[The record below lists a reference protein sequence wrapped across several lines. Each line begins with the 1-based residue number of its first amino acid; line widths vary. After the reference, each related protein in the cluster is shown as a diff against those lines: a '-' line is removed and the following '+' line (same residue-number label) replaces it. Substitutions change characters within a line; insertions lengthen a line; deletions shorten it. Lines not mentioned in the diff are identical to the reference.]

1 MKACHE
7 VNYKETLREAFALVD
22 EPKEK
27 NEHLEPKGEQLVVRP
42 LESVDAHAARLAGGS
57 EYKNVLEA
65 NPNRHSG
72 SAGTP
77 KDIPDDQNESI
88 EIVGFGAISSRQSPL
103 KERELTAQAPGTDG
117 IGMQELVLK
126 ARQGDAF
133 ASSLVQQFRAAS
145 ELPSGQKDLVL
156 ERLQAGADKYYE
168 RGIFS
173 QGGKVASALDEGID
187 TEAMQ
192 ALAPTNEF
200 ARIALEIKESIE
212 KLMPPG
218 PERDKF
224 IQQLK
229 ADISPALNNG
239 YQVLIANSTVSGAPQ
254 LDQVGQFTELQSDS
268 PQLSPEAI
276 VAKEAGEQRAGLYE
290 NQLRQPGLGTD
301 IVRVARPPHFDH
313 PYLGSEVATI
323 DRLIPADSWL
333 SAQSEFPEIQGH
345 LSPKAAV
352 ALMKAITANELEHY
366 GSEDRIQDVW
376 ANLSGGI
383 GESRMTL
390 GFTQVSPKGVVDM
403 AQELEEEH
411 KQHRRKDNPLS
422 KYLSMPE
429 KQVVSSLE
437 DPTTA
442 PLIVAANIAHNIRM
456 YERRK
461 VPITPATLGY
471 GFNPDISFRRDDKH
485 QEHPLRPKEV
495 RHLVRQGIACDKAVI
510 PNTAILERSEHV
522 ANILRWFKKVGG
534 E

>member
-1 MKACHE
+1 M
-7 VNYKETLREAFALVD
+7 VD

-27 NEHLEPKGEQLVVRP
+27 NGHLEPKGEQSAVRP
-42 LESVDAHAARLAGGS
+42 LESVDAHAARLAGVS
-57 EYKNVLEA
+57 EYKNILEA

-72 SAGTP
+72 SAGVA
-77 KDIPDDQNESI
+77 KDIPEDQNESI
-88 EIVGFGAISSRQSPL
+88 EIVGFGATSSRQSPL
-103 KERELTAQAPGTDG
+103 KEKDLTAQATGADS

-126 ARQGDAF
+126 ARQGDAV
-133 ASSLVQQFRAAS
+133 ASNLVQQFRAAS
-145 ELPSGQKDLVL
+145 ELPSGQKDIVL
-156 ERLQAGADKYYE
+156 DRLQTSADKYYE
-168 RGIFS
+168 RGLFS
-173 QGGKVASALDEGID
+173 QVGTKASFHDENLD
-187 TEAMQ
+187 TQAMQ
-192 ALAPTNEF
+192 ALAPTNEI
-200 ARIALEIKESIE
+200 ARSALEIKENIE

-218 PERDKF
+218 PERDRF

-229 ADISPALNNG
+229 ADIAPALNKDS
-239 YQVLIANSTVSGAPQ
+239 QVLIASSTVSSVPQ

-276 VAKEAGEQRAGLYE
+276 VAKEAGEQQRGFYE
-290 NQLRQPGLGTD
+290 NQLRQPGLRTD
-301 IVRVARPPHFDH
+301 IVRVARPPHFEH
-313 PYLGSEVATI
+313 PYLGHEVATI

-333 SAQSEFPEIQGH
+333 SAQSGFPEIQAH
-345 LSPKAAV
+345 LSPKTAV

-366 GSEDRIQDVW
+366 GSEDYIQDVW
-376 ANLSGGI
+376 ANLSRGI

-403 AQELEEEH
+403 AQELEEEL

-429 KQVVSSLE
+429 KQVVASLE

-442 PLIVAANIAHNIRM
+442 PLIVAANIAHTIRM
-456 YERRK
+456 YEHRK

-471 GFNPDISFRRDDKH
+471 GFNPDISFRLDDKH

-495 RHLVRQGIACDKAVI
+495 RHLVRQGIPCDKAII
-510 PNTAILERSEHV
+510 PTKAILERSEHV

-534 E
+534 D

>member
-1 MKACHE
+1 LA
-7 VNYKETLREAFALVD
+7 D

-27 NEHLEPKGEQLVVRP
+27 NEQLEAKGEQSAVRP

-57 EYKNVLEA
+57 EYKNVLES

-72 SAGTP
+72 TAGVP
-77 KDIPDDQNESI
+77 KDIPEDQNESI
-88 EIVGFGAISSRQSPL
+88 EIVGFGATSSRQSPL
-103 KERELTAQAPGTDG
+103 KEKDLTAQAAGADS

-126 ARQGDAF
+126 ARQGDAV
-133 ASSLVQQFRAAS
+133 ASNLVQQFRAAS

-156 ERLQAGADKYYE
+156 DRLQASADKYYE

-173 QGGKVASALDEGID
+173 QAGTKASHDENID
-187 TEAMQ
+187 TQAMQ
-192 ALAPTNEF
+192 ALAPTNE
-200 ARIALEIKESIE
+200 IVKSALEIKENIE
-212 KLMPPG
+212 KLMPAG
-218 PERDKF
+218 PERDRF

-229 ADISPALNNG
+229 ADIAPALNKDS
-239 YQVLIANSTVSGAPQ
+239 QILIASSTVSSVPP
-254 LDQVGQFTELQSDS
+254 LDQVGQFTEVQSDS

-276 VAKEAGEQRAGLYE
+276 VAKEAGEQKQGFYE
-290 NQLRQPGLGTD
+290 NQLRQPGLRTD

-313 PYLGSEVATI
+313 PYLGNEVATI

-333 SAQSEFPEIQGH
+333 SAQSKFPEIQAH
-345 LSPKAAV
+345 LSPKAAT

-366 GSEDRIQDVW
+366 GSEDRIQDAW
-376 ANLSGGI
+376 ANLSGGV

-403 AQELEEEH
+403 AQELEDDL

-422 KYLSMPE
+422 MYLALPE
-429 KQVVSSLE
+429 KQVVASLE

-442 PLIVAANIAHNIRM
+442 PLIVAANIAHTIRM

-495 RHLVRQGIACDKAVI
+495 RHLVRQGVSCEKAIV
-510 PNTAILERSEHV
+510 PTKAILDRSEHV

>member
-1 MKACHE
+1 MA
-7 VNYKETLREAFALVD
+7 D

-27 NEHLEPKGEQLVVRP
+27 NEQLEPKGDRSAVRP
-42 LESVDAHAARLAGGS
+42 LESNDAHEARLAGGS
-57 EYKNVLEA
+57 VYKNVLES

-72 SAGTP
+72 SAGVP
-77 KDIPDDQNESI
+77 KDIPADQNESI
-88 EIVGFGAISSRQSPL
+88 EIVGFGATSSRQSPL
-103 KERELTAQAPGTDG
+103 KEKDLRAQAPGADG

-145 ELPSGQKDLVL
+145 ELPAGQKDAVL
-156 ERLQAGADKYYE
+156 DRLQASADKYYE

-173 QGGKVASALDEGID
+173 QSGANAPLDENID
-187 TEAMQ
+187 TQAMQ
-192 ALAPTNEF
+192 ALAPTNEI
-200 ARIALEIKESIE
+200 ARSALEIKENLE

-218 PERDKF
+218 PERDMF
-224 IQQLK
+224 IEQLK
-229 ADISPALNNG
+229 ADIAPALNKDS
-239 YQVLIANSTVSGAPQ
+239 QILIASSTVSSVPQ
-254 LDQVGQFTELQSDS
+254 LDQVGQFTEVQSDS

-276 VAKEAGEQRAGLYE
+276 VAKEAGEQKQGFYE
-290 NQLRQPGLGTD
+290 NQLRQPGLRTD

-313 PYLGSEVATI
+313 PYLGNEVATI

-333 SAQSEFPEIQGH
+333 SAQSRFPEIQAH
-345 LSPKAAV
+345 LSPKAAT

-366 GSEDRIQDVW
+366 GSEDRIQDAW
-376 ANLSGGI
+376 ANLSGGV

-403 AQELEEEH
+403 AQELEDDL

-422 KYLSMPE
+422 KYLAMPE
-429 KQVVSSLE
+429 QQVVASLE

-442 PLIVAANIAHNIRM
+442 PLIIAANIAHTIRM

-485 QEHPLRPKEV
+485 HEHPLRPKEV
-495 RHLVRQGIACDKAVI
+495 RHLVRQGVACEKAIV
-510 PNTAILERSEHV
+510 PTEAILDRSEHV